1 MTYSE
6 KKKKKVSNQEMIV
19 TEKDSGNEDWERK
32 E

>member
-6 KKKKKVSNQEMIV
+6 KKKKVSNQEMIV

>member
-6 KKKKKVSNQEMIV
+6 RKTQKLSNQEMIV
-19 TEKDSGNEDWERK
+19 AEKDSGNEDWEIK